1 MRGVLFLLSL
11 ASQIGFI
18 IAVPAA
24 VFGFGGAY
32 LDRAWGTSPL
42 FILLGLAIAIASSAR
57 MVWRLQRQLIAL
69 QDSES
74 RK

>member
-11 ASQIGFI
+11 AGQLGFM

-42 FILLGLAIAIASSAR
+42 FILVGLSLALLTSAR
-57 MVWRLQRQLIAL
+57 MVWRLAKQLQAF
-69 QDSES
+69 QDEQ
-74 RK
+74 K